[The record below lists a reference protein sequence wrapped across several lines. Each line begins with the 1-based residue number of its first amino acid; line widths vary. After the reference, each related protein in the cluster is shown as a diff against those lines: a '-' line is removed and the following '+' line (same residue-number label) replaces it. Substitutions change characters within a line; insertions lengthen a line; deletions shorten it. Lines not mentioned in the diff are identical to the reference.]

1 MTERELTDLERRI
14 VAFER
19 SWWKRGGVKDQ
30 AVKDEL
36 GMSATR
42 YYQLLGELIDVPA
55 AMAFDPMLM
64 RRLSRRRDA
73 RRRERQARLQGSS
86 APAGE

>member
-1 MTERELTDLERRI
+1 MTERDLTDLERRV

-30 AVKDEL
+30 AIRDEL

-42 YYQLLGELIDVPA
+42 YYQVLGELLDLPSA
-55 AMAFDPMLM
+55 LAEDPMLI
-64 RRLSRRRDA
+64 RRLRRRRDA
-73 RRRERQARLQGSS
+73 RRRERQARLQGTN

>member
-1 MTERELTDLERRI
+1 MTQQTELTDLERSI
-14 VAFER
+14 IAFER

-42 YYQLLGELIDVPA
+42 YYQLLGALLDHPGAVGE
-55 AMAFDPMLM
+55 DPMLI
-64 RRLSRRRDA
+64 RRLRRRRDA
-73 RRRERQARLQGSS
+73 RRRERQTRLHGTN
-86 APAGE
+86 E

>member
-1 MTERELTDLERRI
+1 MTERDLNDLERSI

-42 YYQLLGELIDVPA
+42 YYQLLGELIDLPA
-55 AMAFDPMLM
+55 AMAEDPMLI
-64 RRLSRRRDA
+64 RRLRRRRDA
-73 RRRERQARLQGSS
+73 RRRERQARQHGAN
-86 APAGE
+86 APVGE